1 MKMPK
6 IGFIGCGNMGGA
18 LVKAAAKAGFS
29 KDIYICDNFAEKTE
43 ALSKELGV
51 NVSDSKSIAAE
62 CDFIFMG
69 VKPQVID
76 KAFAEIAD
84 ILAERTDCVLV
95 SMAAGVAI
103 EKIKAISKA
112 EKIIRIMPNM
122 PVSVGEGVVLASEEN
137 VSEKNIEDF
146 NAIMK
151 CAGIVDWIDEKLID
165 AGCAVSGCGPAF
177 VYMFIEALADGAV
190 SCGLPRDK
198 AMLYAAETV
207 LGSAKAVLESGK
219 HPGKLKDEVCSP
231 GGTTI
236 AGVKA
241 LEDGAFRSSAMNAV
255 IAAYEKTKKM

>member
-1 MKMPK
+1 MEK

-18 LVKAAAKAGFS
+18 LVKAAAKAGYS
-29 KDIYICDNFAEKTE
+29 DEIYICDSFAEKTE

-51 NVSDSKSIAAE
+51 HVSDSATIAAE

-76 KAFAEIAD
+76 KAFAEISD
-84 ILAERTDCVLV
+84 ILAKRDDCTLV

-103 EKIKAISKA
+103 ERFRELSGAKH
-112 EKIIRIMPNM
+112 IIRIMPNM
-122 PVSVGEGVVLASEEN
+122 PVSVGEGVVLASRFEVDDE
-137 VSEKNIEDF
+137 SAEKF
-146 NAIMK
+146 NSIMK

-165 AGCAVSGCGPAF
+165 AGCAISGCGPAY

-198 AMLYAAETV
+198 AMLYAAQTV
-207 LGSAKAVLESGK
+207 LGSARSVIESGK

-241 LEDGAFRSSAMNAV
+241 LEDGAFRSNAMNAV
-255 IAAYEKTKKM
+255 IAAYEKTKKI

>member
-1 MKMPK
+1 MSK

-18 LVKAAAKAGFS
+18 LVKAAANAGFADS
-29 KDIYICDNFAEKTE
+29 IFVCDHCAEKTE

-51 NVSDSKSIAAE
+51 HVSDSVSIAKN

-76 KAFAEIAD
+76 KAFAEISD
-84 ILAERTDCVLV
+84 ILEERADCVLV

-103 EKIKAISKA
+103 EKIKTLSRAKH
-112 EKIIRIMPNM
+112 IIRIMPNM
-122 PVSVGEGVVLASEEN
+122 PVSVGEGVVLASRFDVADEKAEE
-137 VSEKNIEDF
+137 F
-146 NAIMK
+146 NRIMK
-151 CAGIVDWIDEKLID
+151 CAGIVDWINEKLID
-165 AGCAVSGCGPAF
+165 AGCAISGCGPAF

-207 LGSAKAVLESGK
+207 LGSAKAVIESGK

-241 LEDGAFRSSAMNAV
+241 LEDGAFRSNAMNAV
-255 IAAYEKTKKM
+255 IAAYEKTKKI

>member
-1 MKMPK
+1 MPK

-18 LVKAAAKAGFS
+18 LVKAAAKAGFA
-29 KDIYICDNFAEKTE
+29 DTIYICDRFAEKTS
-43 ALSKELGV
+43 ALSEELGV
-51 NVSDSKSIAAE
+51 NISDSKSIASE

-76 KAFAEIAD
+76 RAFAEISD
-84 ILAERTDCVLV
+84 ILSRRNDCVLV

-103 EKIKAISKA
+103 EKIKELSFASS
-112 EKIIRIMPNM
+112 IIRIMPNM
-122 PVSVGEGVVLASEEN
+122 PVSVGEGVVLASRYNVTDEN
-137 VSEKNIEDF
+137 VDCF
-146 NAIMK
+146 NKIMK

-165 AGCAVSGCGPAF
+165 AGCAISGCGPAF

-198 AMLYAAETV
+198 AILYASETV
-207 LGSAKAVLESGK
+207 LGSAKAVIESGK

-241 LEDGAFRSSAMNAV
+241 LEDGAFRSNAMNAV

>member
-1 MKMPK
+1 MPK

-62 CDFIFMG
+62 CDYVFMG

-76 KAFAEIAD
+76 KAFAEISD

-103 EKIKAISKA
+103 EKLKSMSKA
-112 EKIIRIMPNM
+112 GKIIRIMPNM
-122 PVSVGEGVVLASEEN
+122 PVSVGEGVVLASGEN
-137 VSEKNIEDF
+137 VSNKNIEDF
-146 NAIMK
+146 NSIMK

-177 VYMFIEALADGAV
+177 VYMFIESLADAAV
-190 SCGLPRDK
+190 RCGIPRSK
-198 AMLYAAETV
+198 ATLYASQTL
-207 LGSAKAVLESGK
+207 LGSAKLQLTTGR
-219 HPGKLKDEVCSP
+219 HPEELKDAVCSP

-236 AGVKA
+236 AGVAA
-241 LEDGAFRSSAMNAV
+241 LESGGFRAAV
-255 IAAYEKTKKM
+255 EDAVSAAYKRTLEL

>member
-1 MKMPK
+1 MSK

-18 LVKAAAKAGFS
+18 LVKAAANAGYA
-29 KDIYICDNFAEKTE
+29 DCIYICDHFAEKTD

-51 NVSDSKSIAAE
+51 HVSDSVTIAEE
-62 CDFIFMG
+62 CNYIFMG

-76 KAFAEIAD
+76 KAFAEISD
-84 ILAERTDCVLV
+84 ILSERDDCVLV

-103 EKIKAISKA
+103 EKIKTLSKA
-112 EKIIRIMPNM
+112 KHIIRIMPNM
-122 PVSVGEGVVLASEEN
+122 PVSVGEGVVLASRFD
-137 VSEKNIEDF
+137 VDDKNKDEF
-146 NAIMK
+146 NSIMK

-165 AGCAVSGCGPAF
+165 AGCAISGCGPAF
-177 VYMFIEALADGAV
+177 VYIFIEALADGAV

-198 AMLYAAETV
+198 AMLYTAETV
-207 LGSAKAVLESGK
+207 LGSAKAVIESGK

-241 LEDGAFRSSAMNAV
+241 LEDGAFRSNAMNAV

>member
-1 MKMPK
+1 MK

-18 LVKAAAKAGFS
+18 LVKAAAKAGYAEN
-29 KDIYICDNFAEKTE
+29 IYICDSFAKKTE

-51 NVSDSKSIAAE
+51 NISESRTIAAE

-84 ILAERTDCVLV
+84 ILGKRENCVLV
-95 SMAAGVAI
+95 SMAAGVTI
-103 EKIKAISKA
+103 EKISELSSAK
-112 EKIIRIMPNM
+112 KIIRIMPNM
-122 PVSVGEGVVLASEEN
+122 PVSVGEGVVLASAHNADE
-137 VSEKNIEDF
+137 SDICAF
-146 NAIMK
+146 NNIMK

-165 AGCAVSGCGPAF
+165 AGCAISGCGPAF

-236 AGVKA
+236 AGVRA
-241 LEDGAFRSSAMNAV
+241 LENGAFRSNAINAV
-255 IAAYEKTKKM
+255 VAAYEKTKKI

>member
-1 MKMPK
+1 MKK

-18 LVKAAAKAGFS
+18 LVKAVAKAGYS
-29 KDIYICDNFAEKTE
+29 ESIYIFDSFEQKT
-43 ALSKELGV
+43 AQLSSEFGV
-51 NVSDSKSIAAE
+51 NVSDSKKIVNE
-62 CDFIFMG
+62 CDFIFLG

-76 KAFAEIAD
+76 GVLAEIKD
-84 ILAERTDCVLV
+84 DLQKRDDCILV

-103 EKIKAISKA
+103 DKIEKGSAAK
-112 EKIIRIMPNM
+112 KIIRIMPNM
-122 PVSVGEGVVLASEEN
+122 PVSVGEGMILASGYN
-137 VSEKNIEDF
+137 VSESEIADF
-146 NAIMK
+146 NDIIK
-151 CAGIVDWIDEKLID
+151 CAGRVDWIDEKLID
-165 AGCAVSGCGPAF
+165 AGCAISGCGPAF

-207 LGSAKAVLESGK
+207 LGSAKAVIESGK

-241 LEDGAFRSSAMNAV
+241 LEDKAFRSAAMSAV
-255 IAAYEKTKKM
+255 IEAYNKTKAL

>member
-1 MKMPK
+1 MPK

-18 LVKAAAKAGFS
+18 LVKAAANAGYA
-29 KDIYICDNFAEKTE
+29 KDIYICDHFAEKTVT
-43 ALSKELGV
+43 LSAELGV
-51 NVSDSKSIAAE
+51 NVSDNVTVAE
-62 CDFIFMG
+62 NCDYIFMG

-76 KAFAEIAD
+76 KAFAEISD
-84 ILAERTDCVLV
+84 VIGERNDCVIV
-95 SMAAGVAI
+95 SMAAGVPI
-103 EKIKAISKA
+103 EKIKALSKA
-112 EKIIRIMPNM
+112 DRIIRIMPNM
-122 PVSVGEGVVLASEEN
+122 PVSVGEGVVLASGYN
-137 VSEKNIEDF
+137 VTEKNTEEF
-146 NAIMK
+146 NCIMK

-165 AGCAVSGCGPAF
+165 AGCAISGCGPAF

-207 LGSAKAVLESGK
+207 LGSAKSVIESGK

-241 LEDGAFRSSAMNAV
+241 LEDGAFRSNAMNAV
-255 IAAYEKTKKM
+255 ISAFEKTKKM

>member
-1 MKMPK
+1 MSK

-18 LVKAAAKAGFS
+18 LVKAAANAGYADS
-29 KDIYICDNFAEKTE
+29 IYICDHFAEKTD

-51 NVSDSKSIAAE
+51 HVSDSVTIAEE
-62 CDFIFMG
+62 CNYIFMG

-76 KAFAEIAD
+76 KAFAEISD
-84 ILAERTDCVLV
+84 ILSERDDCVLV

-103 EKIKAISKA
+103 ETIKTLSKA
-112 EKIIRIMPNM
+112 KHIIRIMPNM
-122 PVSVGEGVVLASEEN
+122 PVSVGEGVVLASRFD
-137 VSEKNIEDF
+137 VDDKNKDEF
-146 NAIMK
+146 NSIMK
-151 CAGIVDWIDEKLID
+151 CAGMIDEKLID
-165 AGCAVSGCGPAF
+165 AGCAISGCGPAF
-177 VYMFIEALADGAV
+177 VYIFIEALADGAV

-207 LGSAKAVLESGK
+207 LGSAKAVIESGK

-241 LEDGAFRSSAMNAV
+241 LEDGAFRSNAMNAV